1 MLNIIQKG
9 HGDRRLLVVAWF
21 IANNAALLRNLPD
34 SACVIT
40 DNDDSGGRFSRP
52 VGHGGVDSLETIL
65 ARARSAAGPFEVEA
79 TILIGWSAGGQ
90 ALREQLR
97 SGARPE
103 VVIELDGASGSVPPT
118 HDQLDPWQ
126 QAAARARRGEM
137 LFVMTCTQLTYT
149 RALPPAERFEATVYV
164 ATEVATGSRPLSP
177 SELLTPGEYPDG
189 SFLVAVH
196 ASGSM
201 DGEAHKREQNLHLPD
216 LLARVVR
223 PWLLGRTPTVAP
235 PSPDTTADPPAVP
248 PAAPTTLPTGSRPH
262 RDVKALQR
270 SLNEHGASPPLDV
283 DGIVG
288 PLTRAAL
295 WAFQRAHGLLPTGVA
310 DVTTWEALEAPVEP
324 DAPAGDEPTVPMS
337 VGLLAVERL
346 RGEVGVHETP
356 GPGATPRVVE
366 YGKGAI
372 RRGHVL
378 DLGNDDT
385 PAWCC
390 VLQGWAEEG
399 LPGAMVKRWA
409 VAEAWADAVANGTA
423 RPREYKAK
431 AGDLAVFSRGG
442 DPRRGGQGHVA
453 RVVEDVDENGDYPAI
468 GGNEGGAAHFGGEV
482 LLTKRNTSD
491 PTLVGWIVRST

>member
-40 DNDDSGGRFSRP
+40 DNDDHGGRFARP
-52 VGHGGVDSLETIL
+52 VGRGGVDSLETIL
-65 ARARSAAGPFEVEA
+65 ARARAAAGPFEVEA
-79 TILIGWSAGGQ
+79 TILIGWSAGAQ

-137 LFVMTCTQLTYT
+137 LFAMTCTQLTYT

-201 DGEAHKREQNLHLPD
+201 DGEAHKREQNVHLPD
-216 LLARVVR
+216 LLVRVVR
-223 PWLLGRTPTVAP
+223 PWLLGRAPTVAP
-235 PSPDTTADPPAVP
+235 PADPV
-248 PAAPTTLPTGSRPH
+248 TLPTGQRPP
-262 RDVKALQR
+262 RDAKRLQR
-270 SLNEHGASPPLDV
+270 SLNDHRASPQLDV
-283 DGIVG
+283 DGDVG
-288 PLTRAAL
+288 PKTRAAL
-295 WAFQRAHGLLPTGVA
+295 MAFQRAHHLPATGVA
-310 DVTTWEALEAPVEP
+310 DAATWDALEAPVEP
-324 DAPAGDEPTVPMS
+324 DAPAGDAPTIPMS

-423 RPREYKAK
+423 RPREYKAR

-468 GGNEGGAAHFGGEV
+468 GGNEGGDAHFGGEV